1 MRTQDNGRFMFFG
14 RPSAGGRKCQKNL
27 NFGLKVVKTK
37 IKDVD
42 TKSIVL
48 VGLEEDSWP

>member
-14 RPSAGGRKCQKNL
+14 RPSADGRKWLKNL
-27 NFGLKVVKTK
+27 NFSLKVVKSR

-48 VGLEEDSWP
+48 AGLEEDSWP